1 MLDSQLI
8 ETLRQLDKEELKKL
22 ERFVNSSFFFHEDN
36 AKGVVALFADIM
48 RFAPTFSSDELQR
61 EAVASRLK
69 QTPQY
74 ISKLVSNLQ
83 QVVRKFIVYVYD
95 DISHDDF
102 FEQLNMLK
110 FYRKKGLLHRFD
122 NLNQRLSKVLDT
134 QKNKQPNEDY
144 YRKRV
149 LLQFEVSTY
158 SKQYNLSNDHNNK
171 AVIEALDEYYWILRS
186 KFMYEL
192 IKRSKNIDINT
203 TELATVI
210 EDINYTQSKAH
221 LKNLPLLELFQQA
234 ILLIQN
240 NKKMSLEKFEYMVEA
255 QRKNLAYEDYAA
267 FSGIVRNLFQ
277 IRFNEG
283 DYSLVPILF
292 DTYRHH
298 LYRGLLFREGY
309 LQPFIFGN
317 IVRNGCRAG
326 KLKWVETFLKL
337 FRHRIGG
344 TINPEAVYQ
353 LFYAFFLIYNGQHKE
368 AETYLAYD
376 FEDILLKTDARRFEL
391 MSLYLSNDTLLDYK
405 IDSFRKFLQNSVT
418 LPEVHRT
425 QNHNFALTLRKII
438 NPDLKYNDKRIE
450 KIIAE
455 INTLPTSESIWLGQK
470 LGKLKR
476 KK

>member
-48 RFAPTFSSDELQR
+48 RFAPTFSSNELQR

-95 DISHDDF
+95 DISNDDF
-102 FEQLNMLK
+102 FEQLNMLQ
-110 FYRKKGLLHRFD
+110 FYSKKGLFQRFD
-122 NLNQRLSKVLDT
+122 SLSQRLLKLLNT
-134 QKNKQPNEDY
+134 QKAKQSNEDY
-144 YRKRV
+144 YRKK
-149 LLQFEVSTY
+149 LLLEFEISNY
-158 SKQYNLSNDHNNK
+158 QKLYNLGNDHNNL
-171 AVIEALDEYYWILRS
+171 ATIQALDEYYWILKS
-186 KFMYEL
+186 KFTYEL
-192 IKRSKNIDINT
+192 IKRSKNIDINA
-203 TELATVI
+203 TESATVM
-210 EDINYTQSKAH
+210 EDIRYTQSKPH
-221 LKNLPLLELFQQA
+221 LKHLPLLDLFQQA

-240 NKKMSLEKFEYMVEA
+240 NKKVSLQKFEYMVES
-255 QRKNLAYEDYAA
+255 QRNNLVYEDYAA
-267 FSGIVRNLFQ
+267 LSGIVRNLFQ

-283 DYSLVPILF
+283 DYSLTPILF
-292 DTYRHH
+292 DIYRHH

-326 KLKWVETFLKL
+326 KLRWVEHFLKL

-344 TINPEAVYQ
+344 TTNSESIYF
-353 LFYAFFLIYNGQHKE
+353 LFYAFFLVYSGRHNE
-368 AETYLAYD
+368 AEAYLAYD

-391 MSLYLSNDTLLDYK
+391 MSLYLSSNPLLEYK
-405 IDSFRKFLQNSVT
+405 VDSFRKFLQNSST
-418 LPEVHRT
+418 LPETHRT
-425 QNHNFALTLRKII
+425 QNHNFVLTLRKLI
-438 NPDLKYNDKRIE
+438 NPNLKWHNSKIE
-450 KIIAE
+450 KII
-455 INTLPTSESIWLGQK
+455 LDVKSKPTSETVWLIGQIQ
-470 LGKLKR
+470 KLKR